1 MHVQGLM
8 PQLGVS
14 DRMGIHVLGVHLG
27 AYMPCTEAGCSL

>member
-14 DRMGIHVLGVHLG
+14 DRMGMHVLGVHLRLYALHRSG
-27 AYMPCTEAGCSL
+27 M